1 MPKIINLGCCGP
13 KPYLKTINKR
23 DFFNQNYCWVDII
36 KEEKRV
42 ENFRCGAAMV
52 IKILKIH
59 LKNILGH
66 KKLPFKKKYE
76 DMGCVG
82 LMTEVMTLLTEQKSI
97 TLQ

>member
-1 MPKIINLGCCGP
+1 
-13 KPYLKTINKR
+13 
-23 DFFNQNYCWVDII
+23 
-36 KEEKRV
+36 
-42 ENFRCGAAMV
+42 MV